1 MRPSSCPARCAPSNF
16 IDLREYLDQ
25 IGDTDLVIT
34 MVADTQRLTLHHAA
48 GNAIHQP
55 LSEHALASYHCLT
68 QAGYAQRVIAHPQPY
83 GASSDLA

>member
-1 MRPSSCPARCAPSNF
+1 VPGQVRAVQL

-25 IGDTDLVIT
+25 IGDTDLVINT

-55 LSEHALASYHCLT
+55 LSEHALASYHCLI